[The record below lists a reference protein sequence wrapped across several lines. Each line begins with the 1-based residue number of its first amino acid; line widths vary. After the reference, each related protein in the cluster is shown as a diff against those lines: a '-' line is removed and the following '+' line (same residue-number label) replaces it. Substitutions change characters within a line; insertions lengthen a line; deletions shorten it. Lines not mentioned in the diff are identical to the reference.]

1 MTGVVI
7 YGADG
12 LPMQSKPSK
21 AKMLN
26 GGGYGA
32 PAYDAADIFGDHTR
46 EWNPGLF
53 SPDGETAFT
62 RDRIVARVRDLVRN
76 DGWASGAI
84 TRLLDNTIGGN
95 FRPIMR
101 PDFKAL
107 AAFTGNKGFDADWAH
122 EFGRVLETNYG
133 HWANDPNRWCDASRS
148 MTVPQMLGVAYRHKI
163 VDGDALAVLP
173 WLDSRVGPG
182 RARYAT
188 TVQLIDPDRL
198 ANPQN
203 TLNALN
209 MRNGVEIDEHGAAQA
224 YWIRK
229 AHQGDYWAG
238 VNSAVFERMERETS
252 WGRPITILDYEHDR
266 AGQHRGGA
274 GVLTAVVTRLK
285 MLFRYDT
292 AELDSAIVNAIHAS
306 YIESPF
312 DPEIVKEAMGEGD
325 EGRLNEYQSLRSDYR
340 KDHPI
345 AVGSTQ
351 TLSLFP
357 GEKFDMTT
365 VARPNPNFASFE
377 KAVLRNVA
385 SAGGLSSMQVTNDWS
400 DVNYSSA
407 RGALMEFW
415 KTTSRRRHNFAVGF
429 AHPILQA
436 FAEESFE
443 VDDLPLPPGAP
454 EFAEM
459 PSAYCKAK
467 WIGPPRGWM
476 DPKAEIEGAVLGM
489 SAGLM
494 DFDEI
499 CAEQGVEADDMI
511 TARAHLVERFNKA
524 GAPLPSYLLPA
535 TKAPGE
541 GQAGQIDQP
550 KVTS

>member
-1 MTGVVI
+1 MAGVTI

-12 LPMQSKPSK
+12 FPMQPAKSK
-21 AKMLN
+21 ASMLV

-32 PAYDAADIFGDHTR
+32 PAYDAADIYGDHTR
-46 EWNPGLF
+46 DWNPGLF
-53 SPDGETAFT
+53 SPDTETAFT
-62 RDRIVARVRDLVRN
+62 RDRIVSRVRDLVRN

-101 PDFKAL
+101 PDYKAL
-107 AAFTGNKGFDADWAH
+107 ASFTGNKGFDADWAH
-122 EFGRVLETNYG
+122 DFGRTLEANYG
-133 HWANDPNRWCDASRS
+133 HWANDPNKWCAADRA
-148 MTVPQMLGVAYRHKI
+148 MTLPQMLGVAYRHKLI
-163 VDGDALAVLP
+163 DGDALAVLP
-173 WLDSRVGPG
+173 WLDERVSPG
-182 RARYAT
+182 RSRYAT

-198 ANPQN
+198 SNPQN
-203 TLNALN
+203 QLNMLN
-209 MRNGVEIDEHGAAQA
+209 MRNGVEIDEHGAAIA

-229 AHQGDYWAG
+229 AHQADYWAG
-238 VNSAVFERMERETS
+238 VNSAIYERMDRETS
-252 WGRPITILDYEHDR
+252 WGRPVTVLDFEHDR

-292 AELDSAIVNAIHAS
+292 AELDSAIINAVMAS
-306 YIESPF
+306 YVESPF
-312 DPEIVKEAMGEGD
+312 DPEIVKEAMGDSD
-325 EGRLNEYQSLRSDYR
+325 EGRLNEYQSMRSEYR

-345 AVGSTQ
+345 QVGNAK

-357 GEKFDMTT
+357 GEKFEMTT
-365 VARPNPNFASFE
+365 VARPNPNFAGFE

-454 EFAEM
+454 DFAEF
-459 PSAYCKAK
+459 PSAYCRAK

-476 DPKAEIEGAVLGM
+476 DPKAEIEGAVLGL

-511 TARAHLVERFNKA
+511 AARAKLKERFLAA
-524 GAPLPSYLLPA
+524 GAELPSYLLPPVA
-535 TKAPGE
+535 PKASD
-541 GQAGQIDQP
+541 QAGAIEQP
-550 KVTS
+550 KVTP